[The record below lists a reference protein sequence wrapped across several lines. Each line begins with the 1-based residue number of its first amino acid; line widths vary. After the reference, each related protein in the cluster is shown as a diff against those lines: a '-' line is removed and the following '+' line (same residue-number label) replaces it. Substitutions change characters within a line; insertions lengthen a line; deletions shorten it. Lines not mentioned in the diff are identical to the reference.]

1 MQNIKP
7 LQEPPQFQYGDA
19 VYPAAHPERKGRI
32 CDMVWHFKRQAVMYF
47 IGTER
52 AKISRRYDA
61 DELILA
67 DENH

>member
-7 LQEPPQFQYGDA
+7 LQEPPRFRYDDA
-19 VYPAAHPERKGRI
+19 VYPAVHPER
-32 CDMVWHFKRQAVMYF
+32 
-47 IGTER
+47 T
-52 AKISRRYDA
+52 KISRRNDA